1 MSFVEFTGR
10 ARLGRRTKN
19 LVARLGP
26 DDVAIIDHQDI
37 DRVSA
42 EELLESG
49 VRVVVNV
56 ARSQSG
62 RFPNPG
68 PLLLVRGGVRLID
81 APGAPLFDELSDGD
95 DVSVRG
101 ASVFRNGTCLANG
114 RSLGA
119 EELARALAEQQSRV
133 TEALE
138 GFAENTLRYL
148 RDEGRLLAEGVEFP
162 PLETRFRD
170 RHALVVA
177 RGPGLQARP
186 RDRPALRARLQAG
199 ARRRRRRRRR
209 AARGRD
215 EAARDRR
222 RHGLGLR
229 RAPCAAAPSSSC
241 TPTATAQAPGAP
253 RLERLGLQY
262 SSVSAP
268 GISEDIALLLAFE
281 KGAEL
286 IVAVGTH
293 FNLTEFLERD
303 RAGMSSTFVTRLKVG
318 EILIDA
324 KGVSRLVSRQ
334 VGLWPLILFAAAGLG
349 AVVVGDRRLAR
360 PAALHRPAQPADPRP
375 ARPRV
380 ASSRMPTYTA
390 RKELLAPLEDVWLFL
405 AEPHHLSDWWPGVAG
420 VTPDR
425 RGLAPGARWKLHAPM
440 RPALLRRPA
449 SESTAARCIEVEP
462 PIAGHLVHDRR
473 APGRRAPLEDAGNHH
488 TNAELTVSGPFMVGL
503 RRTFPRTALNRL
515 YALCQTAAEL

>member
-1 MSFVEFTGR
+1 MSFIEFTGR

-56 ARSQSG
+56 ASSQTG

-101 ASVFRNGTCLANG
+101 ASVFRNGTCVANG
-114 RSLGA
+114 RTLGA
-119 EELARALAEQQSRV
+119 EELARALAEQQGRV

-148 RDEGRLLAEGVEFP
+148 RDEGRLLTEGVEFP
-162 PLETRFRD
+162 PLETRFRE

-177 RGPGLQARP
+177 RGPGYK
-186 RDRPALRARLQAG
+186 RDLAIVRGYVRDFKPVLVGVDGGADALLAGGMKPHVIVGDMDSVSDAALRCG
-199 ARRRRRRRRR
+199 AELIVH
-209 AARGRD
+209 AYRD
-215 EAARDRR
+215 GE
-222 RHGLGLR
+222 
-229 RAPCAAAPSSSC
+229 
-241 TPTATAQAPGAP
+241 APGAA
-253 RLERLGLQY
+253 RLERLGLRY

-349 AVVVGDRRLAR
+349 AVVVAI
-360 PAALHRPAQPADPRP
+360 
-375 ARPRV
+375 V
-380 ASSRMPTYTA
+380 ASP
-390 RKELLAPLEDVWLFL
+390 
-405 AEPHHLSDWWPGVAG
+405 
-420 VTPDR
+420 
-425 RGLAPGARWKLHAPM
+425 
-440 RPALLRRPA
+440 
-449 SESTAARCIEVEP
+449 
-462 PIAGHLVHDRR
+462 
-473 APGRRAPLEDAGNHH
+473 
-488 TNAELTVSGPFMVGL
+488 GL
-503 RRTFPRTALNRL
+503 RHFIGLLSQRIRDLL
-515 YALCQTAAEL
+515 GLG